1 MKKNLPVTDKQYDY
15 PASINILS
23 TTDLKGSITHVN
35 QDFIEVSGFEE
46 KELLGKNHNMVRHPD
61 MPPTAFQDLWD
72 TIKAGQSW
80 MGLVKNR
87 RKNGD
92 FYWVDAFVTPITH
105 NDKVIEYQSVR
116 TKPSKAHVD
125 RAEKAYG
132 PMMEGKSF
140 SFGMLETLGLRGKLW
155 IGMAVAMAPLLITS
169 LLQMGTVASLIALV
183 LAFAVGTLVIS
194 RYLKPFRELV
204 NESRSIVDN
213 KLMQYVY
220 TGRGD
225 EIGLVSLAIKK
236 MKSEAR
242 AIIGRMEDVA
252 YQLKDLAKEMDA
264 SVALANQEVSH
275 QEREINHVV
284 AALSQMSTTI
294 MEIAANASDASDAA
308 QRAETGADEGKRV
321 VQASITSI
329 EQVAG
334 EVDRVFEAMNR
345 LVDQSSDISG
355 IVTVI
360 QDISEQT
367 NLLALNAAIEA
378 ARAGEQ
384 GRGFAVVADEVRTLA
399 SRTQESTKEIQ
410 SKIERLQTET
420 QTAAKEIEE
429 SKLAAASG
437 VEQAAQAGAALDQ
450 ITDAV
455 SAITSMNSMIAS
467 STEEQR
473 VTADGINTNVQTIAE
488 VAEMTAD
495 GVGYTSQLMGR
506 VNSMAEQLGQLAA
519 QFRKRRTVAGSGE

>member
-1 MKKNLPVTDKQYDY
+1 
-15 PASINILS
+15 
-23 TTDLKGSITHVN
+23 
-35 QDFIEVSGFEE
+35 
-46 KELLGKNHNMVRHPD
+46 
-61 MPPTAFQDLWD
+61 
-72 TIKAGQSW
+72 
-80 MGLVKNR
+80 
-87 RKNGD
+87 
-92 FYWVDAFVTPITH
+92 
-105 NDKVIEYQSVR
+105 
-116 TKPSKAHVD
+116 
-125 RAEKAYG
+125 
-132 PMMEGKSF
+132 
-140 SFGMLETLGLRGKLW
+140 
-155 IGMAVAMAPLLITS
+155 
-169 LLQMGTVASLIALV
+169 
-183 LAFAVGTLVIS
+183 
-194 RYLKPFRELV
+194 
-204 NESRSIVDN
+204 
-213 KLMQYVY
+213 
-220 TGRGD
+220 
-225 EIGLVSLAIKK
+225 
-236 MKSEAR
+236 
-242 AIIGRMEDVA
+242 
-252 YQLKDLAKEMDA
+252 
-264 SVALANQEVSH
+264 
-275 QEREINHVV
+275 
-284 AALSQMSTTI
+284 
-294 MEIAANASDASDAA
+294 
-308 QRAETGADEGKRV
+308 
-321 VQASITSI
+321 
-329 EQVAG
+329 VAG

>member
-1 MKKNLPVTDKQYDY
+1 MKKNLPVTDKEYDFS
-15 PASINILS
+15 ASINILS
-23 TTDLKGSITHVN
+23 TTDLKGGITHVN
-35 QDFIEVSGFEE
+35 KDFIEVSGFEE

-61 MPPTAFQDLWD
+61 MPPAAFQDLWD
-72 TIKAGQSW
+72 TIKAGHSW

-105 NDKVIEYQSVR
+105 NDKVIEFQSVR
-116 TKPSKAHVD
+116 TRPSRANIA

-132 PMMEGKSF
+132 PMMQGKGF
-140 SFGMLETLGLRGKLW
+140 SFGLLGTLSLRSKMW
-155 IGMAVAMAPLLITS
+155 IGMVFAMAPLLVTS
-169 LLQMGTVASLIALV
+169 LFQLGALASLIAL
-183 LAFAVGTLVIS
+183 LASFTIGTLIVS

-204 NESRSIVDN
+204 NESRAIVDN

-252 YQLKDLAKEMDA
+252 QQLKELAKEMDS

-284 AALSQMSTTI
+284 EALSQMSSTI

-308 QRAETGADEGKRV
+308 HRAEAGADEGKRV
-321 VQASITSI
+321 VQASIGSI
-329 EQVAG
+329 ERVAG
-334 EVDRVFEAMNR
+334 EVDRVYEAMNR

-410 SKIERLQTET
+410 SKIERLQMET
-420 QTAAKEIEE
+420 QNAAKEIEE
-429 SKLAAASG
+429 SKASAASG
-437 VEQAAQAGAALDQ
+437 VEQAAQAGKSLDQ
-450 ITDAV
+450 ITEAV

-473 VTADGINTNVQTIAE
+473 ATAEGINTNVQTIAE

-506 VNSMAEQLGQLAA
+506 VNTMAEQLGQLAG
-519 QFRKRRTVAGSGE
+519 QFRKRRTVAGAGE

>member
-1 MKKNLPVTDKQYDY
+1 MKKNLPVTDKEYDF
-15 PASINILS
+15 PATINILS
-23 TTDLKGSITHVN
+23 TTDLKGSITHIN
-35 QDFIEVSGFEE
+35 QEFIEVSGFEE
-46 KELLGKNHNMVRHPD
+46 KELVGNNHNIVRHPD
-61 MPPTAFQDLWD
+61 MPPAAFQDLWD

-92 FYWVDAFVTPITH
+92 FYWVDAFVTPISL
-105 NDKVIEYQSVR
+105 NGKVVEFQSVR
-116 TKPSKAHVD
+116 TKPGKAHVS
-125 RAEKAYG
+125 RAEKAYKL
-132 PMMEGKSF
+132 MMQGKSF
-140 SFGMLETLGLRGKLW
+140 SFGRLGSLTLRSKMW
-155 IGMAVAMAPLLITS
+155 IGMVFAMAPLLITS
-169 LLQMGTVASLIALV
+169 LVPMGTVASLAALV
-183 LAFAVGTLVIS
+183 LSFVIGTLIIG

-204 NESRSIVDN
+204 NESRAIVDN
-213 KLMQYVY
+213 ELMQYVY

-252 YQLKDLAKEMDA
+252 VQLRELAKEMDA

-275 QEREINHVV
+275 QEREINLVV
-284 AALSQMSTTI
+284 TALNQMSNTI
-294 MEIAANASDASDAA
+294 MEIAANAGDASEAA

-321 VQASITSI
+321 VQASIGSI

-345 LVDQSSDISG
+345 LVDQSSDIST
-355 IVTVI
+355 IVDVI

-410 SKIERLQTET
+410 TKIERLQKET
-420 QTAAKEIEE
+420 QSAAKEIEE
-429 SKLAAASG
+429 SKQAAATG
-437 VEQAAQAGAALDQ
+437 VEQAGQAGIALDQ
-450 ITDAV
+450 ITEAV

-467 STEEQR
+467 ATEEQR
-473 VTADGINTNVQTIAE
+473 VTAEGINTNVQTIAE

-495 GVGYTSQLMGR
+495 GVGYTSQLMER
-506 VNSMAEQLGQLAA
+506 VNAMSEQLGQLAA
-519 QFRKRRTVAGSGE
+519 QFRKRRTVAGSEN